1 MERNSF
7 TFYLSFEKAIEHLTD
22 ADQLLLYRAISRF
35 SLFGEEPTLSGF
47 AAMGWELIK
56 PILVKSRTQS
66 INGSKSKGVTKPS
79 MTGNDNAKT
88 KPKQSENKA
97 KTKQE
102 RDREKYRGRERELST
117 DNSLGEKAAKAC
129 THALTGGETYTKYV
143 EWLKVNA
150 PFIYGHYSNLV
161 KEEQLV
167 KLMGDYPLTTILQT
181 IAQIENRTDLRRK
194 YTNLYMTLKNWL
206 RREAANGK

>member
-56 PILVKSRTQS
+56 PILEKSRVKSA
-66 INGSKSKGVTKPS
+66 NGSKSKGVTKPS

-88 KPKQSENKA
+88 KLKQSENKA
-97 KTKQE
+97 KTKQDRDIE
-102 RDREKYRGRERELST
+102 RDRDRERTLSS
-117 DNSLGEKAAKAC
+117 DNVIGEVTAKAC
-129 THALTGGETYTKYV
+129 THPLTGGETYEKYV
-143 EWLKVNA
+143 AWLRENA
-150 PFIYGHYSNLV
+150 PYIFSHYTNLV
-161 KEEQLV
+161 KEEQLA
-167 KLMGDYPLTTILQT
+167 KLQETYPLATILQT
-181 IAQIENRTDLRRK
+181 IMQVENRQDWRKK
-194 YTNLYMTLKNWL
+194 YTNLYMTLRNWL
-206 RREAANGK
+206 RKEATNGK

>member
-56 PILVKSRTQS
+56 PILEKSRVKSA
-66 INGSKSKGVTKPS
+66 NGSKSKGVTKPS

-88 KPKQSENKA
+88 KLKQSENKA
-97 KTKQE
+97 KTKQD
-102 RDREKYRGRERELST
+102 RDRGGDKDRDRTISKDIVCIGGTDVPTHSQDYLNFQKWLSVNCPDIWKGFKSTLTEQEFNKLLESHTKQEIADMVLDMENNKSFVRNHKDLYRSLLTWFRNAERW
-117 DNSLGEKAAKAC
+117 K
-129 THALTGGETYTKYV
+129 GGNK
-143 EWLKVNA
+143 
-150 PFIYGHYSNLV
+150 
-161 KEEQLV
+161 
-167 KLMGDYPLTTILQT
+167 
-181 IAQIENRTDLRRK
+181 
-194 YTNLYMTLKNWL
+194 
-206 RREAANGK
+206 